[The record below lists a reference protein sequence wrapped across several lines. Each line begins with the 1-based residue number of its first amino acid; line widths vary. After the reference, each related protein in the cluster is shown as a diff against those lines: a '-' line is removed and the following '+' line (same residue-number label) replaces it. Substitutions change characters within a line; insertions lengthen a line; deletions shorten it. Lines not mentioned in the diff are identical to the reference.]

1 MNTKVI
7 AIVAVA
13 VLIVAGVGVG
23 IALTQQPAEKKG
35 LYKLDATV
43 IDDIDMGGMSGTP
56 KMVETMEHMYDKV
69 YGDLTDSAKKK
80 TLDDAKKDTDFWNT
94 YCKYTKIATRDG
106 DTVTYKTVVND
117 KTSSKDM
124 ASKVFTGKATKL
136 IATGSAYP
144 YAAYIFLCEKYD
156 VEPWSKEAKAKTA
169 LTNEFQALMY
179 GGLVKDSVAD
189 SSKDL
194 ADLLPSTYKET
205 CSSIKSYET
214 EKMGADVKAA
224 YNSGA
229 ETVFL
234 MGSGT
239 LATASNATIVDT
251 VQTNNGHILLNNAK
265 GIPDTLAMI
274 DQIGVI
280 LGFDQSVIDGVIED
294 FQLRMYKLYVSAA
307 EKNAADPDKTYKAY
321 FEGSSGKASGKT
333 SNGASLSKFFGWDV
347 TLFDGAEHDLENLL
361 TEKPNIIMFYSNDDR
376 SMDEKMRV
384 DS

>member
-56 KMVETMEHMYDKV
+56 KMVETMEYMYERV

-80 TLDDAKKDTDFWNT
+80 TLDDAKKDTDFWNA

-106 DTVTYKTVVND
+106 DTVTYKTVVD
-117 KTSSKDM
+117 SKTTTLKEKSFS
-124 ASKVFTGKATKL
+124 GKATKL

-156 VEPWSKEAKAKTA
+156 VEPWSKEAKAKTEIK
-169 LTNEFQALMY
+169 TEFQSLMY

-194 ADLLPSTYKET
+194 ADLLPSTYKGACT
-205 CSSIKSYET
+205 SIGKYDT
-214 EKMGADVKAA
+214 EKMGQDVKDAT
-224 YNSGA
+224 NSGA

-239 LATASNATIVDT
+239 IAKDSNATFVTT
-251 VQTNNGHILLNNAK
+251 VETQGGHILLNNAK

-280 LGFDQSVIDGVIED
+280 LGFDSAVVDKVIED
-294 FQLRMYKLYVSAA
+294 FQLRMYKLYVSAN
-307 EKNAADPDKTYKAY
+307 EKNKDASYKAY
-321 FEGSSGKASGKT
+321 FEGSSGKASAAT
-333 SNGASLSKFFGWDV
+333 SNGAALSKFFGWDV

-361 TEKPNIIMFYSNDDR
+361 TEKPNVIMFYSNDER
-376 SMDEKMRV
+376 SMDAKMRV